1 MTPEDLKQL
10 EAKAE
15 QGDADAQYKLAR
27 TLPNWPNESSYHT
40 FPGDPFSNSRTE
52 QLLERAADQGHV
64 EAQTD
69 LGVAYF
75 LEKKYHQA
83 DIWLYIARKNGPFS
97 NSGHYGSRDIDMCF
111 KSIKPYSGNVKEE
124 AERRYNEIQNRQA
137 NNTTSS
143 PA

>member
-15 QGDADAQYKLAR
+15 QGDSDAQYKLAR
-27 TLPNWPNESSYHT
+27 TLPNWPDWPNESSYHT

-52 QLLERAADQGHV
+52 QLLERAADQGLV

-75 LEKKYHQA
+75 LEKNIIKLIFGFILLEKTVPFQ
-83 DIWLYIARKNGPFS
+83 IAVTMVLATLTCALRVS
-97 NSGHYGSRDIDMCF
+97 SH
-111 KSIKPYSGNVKEE
+111 
-124 AERRYNEIQNRQA
+124 IQG
-137 NNTTSS
+137 T
-143 PA
+143 